1 VIHGFARGRAADWLP
16 AAHGK
21 INKKF
26 GLHGNS
32 KGKYRIAVLLVLRK
46 EIPVGVRFASP
57 ADGSYRPKFV
67 RCFLSSG

>member
-26 GLHGNS
+26 GLRGNS
-32 KGKYRIAVLLVLRK
+32 KGKYRIAVLFGPEE
-46 EIPVGVRFASP
+46 EIPVGF
-57 ADGSYRPKFV
+57 GSRALLMD
-67 RCFLSSG
+67 RIARSS